1 MFKKLLATGNHSSST
16 STGLLI
22 LRVGLAIMMLTHGYP
37 KFLKL
42 IEGNFQFGDPIGLG
56 VEVSLI
62 LAVLAEFLCSILLI
76 VGLFSRF
83 ALVPLMVT
91 MAVALFVVHSAD
103 PFGTQEKPAMYLL
116 TFFFLFITGPGKYSL
131 DQKFFGK
138 RTF

>member
-1 MFKKLLATGNHSSST
+1 MFKKLLNPGNHSSST
-16 STGLLI
+16 SFGLLL
-22 LRVGLAIMMLTHGYP
+22 LRAGVGLMMLTHGYP
-37 KFLKL
+37 KFSNL
-42 IEGNFQFGDPIGLG
+42 IAGNFLFGDPIGLG

-91 MAVALFVVHSAD
+91 MAVALFVVHISD
-103 PFGTQEKPAMYLL
+103 PFGTQEKAAMYLL